1 MVGGNFLVN
10 LDYQHYLE
18 FESLDFDFQNFEV
31 FGVSGGGGGGMLV
44 RLVGP
49 GVVVV
54 EQMVGVHPQSLI
66 LNPFARY
73 SFSGLSGCLALEF

>member
-1 MVGGNFLVN
+1 
-10 LDYQHYLE
+10 
-18 FESLDFDFQNFEV
+18 
-31 FGVSGGGGGGMLV
+31 MLV

-54 EQMVGVHPQSLI
+54 EQMIGVHPQSLI

-73 SFSGLSGCLALEF
+73 SFSGLSLAAWRLSSETQNHCHLNFAKQTARDPTLHDV